1 MQRREVNGYRIPDP
15 TVERIITKNGP
26 DIQSFASEDKGDE
39 GRRDAGIRKG
49 PIQT

>member
-1 MQRREVNGYRIPDP
+1 VNGYRIPDP

-26 DIQSFASEDKGDE
+26 DIQSFASEDKRDE
-39 GRRDAGIRKG
+39 EAGMRGIRKG